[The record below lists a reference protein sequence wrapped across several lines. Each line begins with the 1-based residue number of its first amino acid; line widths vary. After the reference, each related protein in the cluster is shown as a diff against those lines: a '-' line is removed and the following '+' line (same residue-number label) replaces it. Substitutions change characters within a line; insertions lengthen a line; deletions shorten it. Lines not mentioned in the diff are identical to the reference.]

1 VTANALVIVAALAAC
16 ISAAAAIDSPPP
28 NLLDK
33 GRTPVSIERQYDI
46 PGFVDGR
53 ATSSTCPIRF
63 TDPYFGYLPEETY
76 DIDHK
81 APVSMQ
87 CFDPKANV
95 IGDDPVRYD
104 EQSKRWKRD
113 MQRFFDAQVSFEPD
127 TKKRYDKA
135 THFFELTAKNS
146 QGFAFTQD
154 DLIGEE
160 RGRRRMLRYCLFHPP
175 KVLCGDGEMGY
186 VQDIKRHPKNDLTS
200 YALKILRSIE
210 FLDES
215 ASAPGSAASQA
226 SSAR

>member
-1 VTANALVIVAALAAC
+1 MENALNVKTNLYIEPFYLGFAC
-16 ISAAAAIDSPPP
+16 
-28 NLLDK
+28 
-33 GRTPVSIERQYDI
+33 YD
-46 PGFVDGR
+46 DT
-53 ATSSTCPIRF
+53 A
-63 TDPYFGYLPEETY
+63 D
-76 DIDHK
+76 
-81 APVSMQ
+81 
-87 CFDPKANV
+87 V
-95 IGDDPVRYD
+95 IGSDPVRYD